1 MYDIILKHIQVK
13 KLLFLPVIFL
23 LFTHCVNS
31 KKEKADTKSAST
43 NEWQLVWSDE
53 FDTDG
58 LPDTTKW
65 NYATRGNEYG
75 WGNNE
80 KQWYTVANPVNAFV
94 SDGVL
99 TITAIKELTS
109 GKDYSSA
116 RLTTKGKGDWK
127 YGKLEVKAKVPSGK
141 GTWPAIWML
150 STENSYGGWPK
161 SGEID
166 IMEHVGYDPDT
177 VHSTVHTELFN
188 HTIGTQVG
196 KPFYLPTASTE
207 FHVYTMEWD
216 ENEIRSYVDGEQYFN
231 FLNNGEGSG
240 AWPFDQP
247 FHLILNLAI
256 GGGWGGKMGIDDSLF
271 PHQFQIDYVRI
282 YQKSSAQ

>member
-1 MYDIILKHIQVK
+1 MKNLLILSVLI
-13 KLLFLPVIFL
+13 L
-23 LFTHCVNS
+23 LFTQCSNTQKDS
-31 KKEKADTKSAST
+31 TTAKSSEKNDWS
-43 NEWQLVWSDE
+43 LVWSDE
-53 FDTDG
+53 FDTNG
-58 LPDTTKW
+58 LVDTTKW
-65 NYATRGNEYG
+65 NYDTRGNEYG

-80 KQWYTVANPVNAFV
+80 KQWYTVAKPDNATV

-99 TITAIKELTS
+99 TITAIKEPTS

-116 RLTTKGKGDWK
+116 RLTTKGKGDWLYCK
-127 YGKLEVKAKVPSGK
+127 VEVRAKVPTGR

-150 STENSYGGWPK
+150 SSENSYGGWPK

-177 VHSTVHTELFN
+177 VHSTVHTEFFN

-196 KPFYLPTASTE
+196 KPLYLPTATTE
-207 FHVYTMEWD
+207 FHVYILEWNA
-216 ENEIRSYVDGEQYFN
+216 NEISSYVDGEKYFS
-231 FLNNGEGSG
+231 FTNNGQGSG

-256 GGGWGGKMGIDDSLF
+256 GGGWGGQQGIDDSLF
-271 PHQFQIDYVRI
+271 PHQFEIDYVRI
-282 YQKSSAQ
+282 YQKEPSE

>member
-1 MYDIILKHIQVK
+1 MKLIIPS
-13 KLLFLPVIFL
+13 LFVLL
-23 LFTHCVNS
+23 LFTQCRNNKNHPV
-31 KKEKADTKSAST
+31 EKTSGIED
-43 NEWQLVWSDE
+43 NWQLVWSDE
-53 FDTDG
+53 FETDG
-58 LPDTTKW
+58 LPDTSMW
-65 NYATRGNEYG
+65 NFDTRGNKYG

-80 KQWYTVANPVNAFV
+80 EQWYTVSDPDNAYIR
-94 SDGVL
+94 DGIL
-99 TITAIKELTS
+99 TITAIKEPTS
-109 GKDYSSA
+109 GKEYSSA
-116 RLTTKGKGDWK
+116 RLTSKGKGDWK
-127 YGKLEVKAKVPSGK
+127 YARVEVSAKLPTGR

-150 STENSYGGWPK
+150 PSESSYGGWPK

-177 VHSTVHTELFN
+177 VHSTVHTEFYN

-196 KPFYLPTASTE
+196 QPRYLPTVSTE
-207 FHVYTMEWD
+207 FHVYTLEWE

-231 FLNNGEGSG
+231 FKNNGEGSG

-256 GGGWGGKMGIDDSLF
+256 GGGWGGQQGIDDALF

-282 YQKSSAQ
+282 YQK

>member
-1 MYDIILKHIQVK
+1 MKNLLILSVLI
-13 KLLFLPVIFL
+13 L
-23 LFTHCVNS
+23 LFTQCSNTQKDS
-31 KKEKADTKSAST
+31 TTTKSSEK
-43 NEWQLVWSDE
+43 NDWSLVWSDE
-53 FDTDG
+53 FNTNG
-58 LPDTTKW
+58 LVDTTKW
-65 NYATRGNEYG
+65 NYDTRGNEYG

-80 KQWYTVANPVNAFV
+80 KQWYTVANPDNATI

-99 TITAIKELTS
+99 TITAIKEPTS

-116 RLTTKGKGDWK
+116 RLTTKGKGDWLYCK
-127 YGKLEVKAKVPSGK
+127 VEVRAKVPTGR

-150 STENSYGGWPK
+150 SSDNTYGGWPK

-177 VHSTVHTELFN
+177 IHSTVHTELFN

-196 KPFYLPTASTE
+196 KPLYLPTATTD

-216 ENEIRSYVDGEQYFN
+216 ANEINSYVDGEKYFS
-231 FLNNGEGSG
+231 FANNGQGSG

-256 GGGWGGKMGIDDSLF
+256 GGGWGGKQGIDDSLF
-271 PHQFQIDYVRI
+271 PHQYQIDYVRI
-282 YQKSSAQ
+282 YQKKSSE

>member
-1 MYDIILKHIQVK
+1 MMK
-13 KLLFLPVIFL
+13 KLILPIFVLFFL
-23 LFTHCVNS
+23 AACTNN
-31 KKEKADTKSAST
+31 KNTPQKETKSDT
-43 NEWQLVWSDE
+43 INDWQLVWSDE
-53 FDTDG
+53 FDNDG

-80 KQWYTVANPVNAFV
+80 KQWYTVADADNAYIKE
-94 SDGVL
+94 GKL
-99 TITAIKELTS
+99 IIKAIKEPTS

-116 RLTTKGKGDWK
+116 RLTTQGKGDWK
-127 YGKLEVKAKVPSGK
+127 YCKVEVRAKMPTGK

-150 STENSYGGWPK
+150 PTENNYGGWPK

-177 VHSTVHTELFN
+177 VHSTVHTELYN

-196 KPFYLPTASTE
+196 KEMYLPTATTD
-207 FHVYTMEWD
+207 FHIYSMEWN
-216 ENEIRSYVDGEQYFN
+216 ENEIKSFVDGKEYFS
-231 FLNNGEGSG
+231 FINNNEGAG

-247 FHLILNLAI
+247 FRLILNLAI
-256 GGGWGGKMGIDDSLF
+256 GGGWGGREGIDDSLF
-271 PHQFQIDYVRI
+271 PHQFEIDYVRV
-282 YQKSSAQ
+282 YQR

>member
-1 MYDIILKHIQVK
+1 MKILIST
-13 KLLFLPVIFL
+13 LLILFLFAQ
-23 LFTHCVNS
+23 CKNS
-31 KKEKADTKSAST
+31 TKKTTDTQNVSSD
-43 NEWQLVWSDE
+43 EWTLVWSDE
-53 FDTDG
+53 FDNNG
-58 LPDTTKW
+58 LPDTAKW
-65 NYATRGNEYG
+65 NYDTRGNEYG

-80 KQWYTVANPVNAFV
+80 AEWYTADDPDNAFI

-99 TITAIKELTS
+99 TITAIKEPTS

-116 RLTTKGKGDWK
+116 RLTTKGKGDWLYCK
-127 YGKLEVKAKVPSGK
+127 VEVKAKLPMGR

-150 STENSYGGWPK
+150 PSESVYGGWPK

-177 VHSTVHTELFN
+177 IHSTVHTELFN

-196 KPFYLPTASTE
+196 KPKYLPTVSTD
-207 FHVYTMEWD
+207 FHVYSMEW
-216 ENEIRSYVDGEQYFN
+216 NAGEIKSYVDGEQYFS
-231 FLNNGEGSG
+231 FANNGQGSG

-256 GGGWGGKMGIDDSLF
+256 GGGWGGQQGIDDSLF
-271 PHQFQIDYVRI
+271 PHKFEIDYVRV
-282 YQKSSAQ
+282 YQKESSGK

>member
-1 MYDIILKHIQVK
+1 MRNFTFFTIL
-13 KLLFLPVIFL
+13 LLMLAAC
-23 LFTHCVNS
+23 TNS
-31 KKEKADTKSAST
+31 PKEKIAGNSGS
-43 NEWQLVWSDE
+43 NSEWQLVWSDE

-65 NYATRGNEYG
+65 NYDTRGNSYG

-80 KQWYTVANPVNAFV
+80 KQWYTVADTNNAFI
-94 SDGVL
+94 SGGVL
-99 TITAIKELTS
+99 TITALKESTS

-116 RLTTKGKGDWK
+116 RLTSKGKGDWRYCK
-127 YGKLEVKAKVPSGK
+127 VEVRAKLPVGK

-150 STENSYGGWPK
+150 PSENTYGNWPK

-177 VHSTVHTELFN
+177 IHSTIHTEFYN

-196 KPFYLPTASTE
+196 KEFYLPTATTE
-207 FHVYTMEWD
+207 FHVYQLEWD
-216 ENEIRSYVDGEQYFN
+216 EKEIRSYVDNQQYFG
-231 FLNNGEGSG
+231 FTDNGAGFG

-256 GGGWGGKMGIDDSLF
+256 GGGWGGQQGIDDTLF
-271 PHQFQIDYVRI
+271 PHQFQVDYVRI
-282 YQKSSAQ
+282 YQKE

>member
-1 MYDIILKHIQVK
+1 MRNFTFFTIL
-13 KLLFLPVIFL
+13 LLTLAAC
-23 LFTHCVNS
+23 TNS
-31 KKEKADTKSAST
+31 PKEKIAGNSGS
-43 NEWQLVWSDE
+43 NSEWQLVWSDE

-58 LPDTTKW
+58 LPDSTKW
-65 NYATRGNEYG
+65 NYDTRGNSYG

-80 KQWYTVANPVNAFV
+80 KQWYTVADADNAFI
-94 SDGVL
+94 SGGVL
-99 TITAIKELTS
+99 TITALKESTS

-116 RLTTKGKGDWK
+116 RLTTKGKGDWRYCK
-127 YGKLEVKAKVPSGK
+127 VEVRAKLPVGK

-150 STENSYGGWPK
+150 PSENTYGNWPK

-177 VHSTVHTELFN
+177 IHSTIHTEFYN

-196 KPFYLPTASTE
+196 KEFYLPTATTE
-207 FHVYTMEWD
+207 FHVYQLEWD
-216 ENEIRSYVDGEQYFN
+216 EKEIRSCVDNQQYFG
-231 FLNNGEGSG
+231 FTNNGAGFG

-256 GGGWGGKMGIDDSLF
+256 GGGWGGQQGIDDTLF
-271 PHQFQIDYVRI
+271 PHQFQVDYVRI
-282 YQKSSAQ
+282 YQKE

>member
-1 MYDIILKHIQVK
+1 MRNFTFFTIL
-13 KLLFLPVIFL
+13 LLMLAAC
-23 LFTHCVNS
+23 TNS
-31 KKEKADTKSAST
+31 PKEKIAGNSGS
-43 NEWQLVWSDE
+43 NSEWQLVWSDE

-65 NYATRGNEYG
+65 NYDTRGNSYG

-80 KQWYTVANPVNAFV
+80 KQWYTVADTNNAFI
-94 SDGVL
+94 SGGVL
-99 TITAIKELTS
+99 TITALKESTS

-116 RLTTKGKGDWK
+116 RLTSKGKGDWRYCK
-127 YGKLEVKAKVPSGK
+127 VEVRAKLPVGK

-150 STENSYGGWPK
+150 PSENTYGNWPK

-177 VHSTVHTELFN
+177 IHSTIHTEFYN

-196 KPFYLPTASTE
+196 KEFYLPTATTE
-207 FHVYTMEWD
+207 FHVYQLEWD
-216 ENEIRSYVDGEQYFN
+216 EKEIRSYVDDQQYFG
-231 FLNNGEGSG
+231 FTGNGTGFG

-256 GGGWGGKMGIDDSLF
+256 GGGWGGQQGIDDTLF
-271 PHQFQIDYVRI
+271 PHQFQVDYVRI
-282 YQKSSAQ
+282 YQKE